1 MLLADRI
8 HFISR
13 VRGLEQLVRAK
24 NLRTIGDLSGL
35 TETEV
40 NNLPIRSPKVLTM
53 RRALQTFSDSKTM
66 LETKSA
72 GVKADKESG
81 KGNENTRIDLY
92 EEVPVVTGGGGG
104 QEVTGLVIQLL

>member
-1 MLLADRI
+1 MLLAYGTI
-8 HFISR
+8 HFVSR

-53 RRALQTFSDSKTM
+53 RRALQTFSDSKMM
-66 LETKSA
+66 LGTKSA
-72 GVKADKESG
+72 GVKAEKESG
-81 KGNENTRIDLY
+81 KGNENTCGRRPLD
-92 EEVPVVTGGGGG
+92 
-104 QEVTGLVIQLL
+104 